1 MEILMKNELK
11 LLREAMQRESIDAY
25 LITMDDDHQSE
36 YVGDHYKEI
45 RFISGFTGSAGKLV
59 VTAEDAGLWTDGR
72 YFVQAEAELKDSG
85 IRLMRMGRPET
96 PDIMDYICDSIVEG
110 GRLGFCGSCVS
121 FTEAK
126 ELKRRL
132 SRKQAHI
139 VSDIDL
145 PGEFWK
151 DRPMKASKPVFI
163 LEDKYAGESASDK
176 LKRLKSELCR
186 LGARSHVI
194 TSLDDIAWLLN
205 LRGDDVAYN
214 PVFRSFM
221 LFEGDSIRLYIDKG
235 HLSPEIES
243 YIKGLGIGID
253 TEEEHFYQD
262 VRKLK
267 EGPLLL
273 ESGKINALC
282 GLSIPEGMELI
293 DRMMPTTLMKARKNK
308 TEMANLKKA
317 HLKDGLS
324 LTRFMYWF
332 KENVSSGRLTEWGC
346 VEKLHEFRAANESF
360 LGESFSTISAYG
372 ANAAMCH
379 YSPSKEHDTAIEP
392 KGLYL
397 VDSGGQ
403 YLEGTTDVT
412 RTWSCGPVTD
422 EERTSLTLSVIAN
435 MRLADARFLEGT
447 GGAALD
453 YIAREP
459 FWRRGLNF
467 DHGTGHGVGYLL
479 NVHERPVGI
488 RYKAVPER
496 QDQYPFAEGMY
507 VSDEP
512 GLYIEG
518 SHGVR
523 TENMLM
529 CMNDHKNAY
538 GQFCRFEA
546 YTLCPIDKYALDTS
560 IMEKRDIELFNAY
573 HAKVY
578 KELSPYMEGDELSWL
593 KDMCEPL

>member
-1 MEILMKNELK
+1 MRNELK
-11 LLREAMQRESIDAY
+11 LLREAMQREHIDVY

-59 VTAEDAGLWTDGR
+59 VTAGDAGLWTDGR

-85 IRLMRMGRPET
+85 IRLMRMGQPET
-96 PDIMDYICDSIVEG
+96 PDIMDYICESVGEG
-110 GRLGFCGSCVS
+110 GSLGFCGSCVS

-145 PGEFWK
+145 PGEFWNG
-151 DRPMKASKPVFI
+151 RPVKASKPVFI
-163 LEDKYAGESASDK
+163 LEDKYAGESAADK
-176 LKRLKSELCR
+176 LKRLRAELCR

-221 LFEGDSIRLYIDKG
+221 LFDGDRIRLYIDKG
-235 HLSPEIES
+235 HLSSEIEG
-243 YIKGLGIGID
+243 YINDLGIEVD

-282 GLSIPEGMELI
+282 GLSIPEGMEFI

-308 TEMANLKKA
+308 TEMANLKRA

-379 YSPSKEHDTAIEP
+379 YSPSKEHDTVIEP

>member
-1 MEILMKNELK
+1 MKKELT
-11 LLREAMQRESIDAY
+11 LLRKAMQEQGIDVY

-45 RFISGFTGSAGKLV
+45 RFISGFTGSAGRLV
-59 VTAEDAGLWTDGR
+59 VTMDEAGLWTDGR
-72 YFVQAEAELKDSG
+72 YFVQAEKELSESG
-85 IRLMRMGRPET
+85 IRLMRMGRTET
-96 PDIMDYICDSIVEG
+96 PDIMDYIAEKVPEG
-110 GRLGFCGSCVS
+110 GRLGLNGRCTAYLEAVS
-121 FTEAK
+121 LKERLEAK
-126 ELKRRL
+126 GAEL
-132 SRKQAHI
+132 
-139 VSDIDL
+139 VSDTDL
-145 PGEFWK
+145 PADFWE
-151 DRPMKASKPVFI
+151 DRPKKAAEPIFI
-163 LEDKYAGESASDK
+163 LEENFAGESAASK
-176 LKRLKSELCR
+176 IERLRAELQR
-186 LGARSHVI
+186 LSAKVHII

-205 LRGDDVAYN
+205 LRGDDIAYN
-214 PVFRSFM
+214 PVFRSF
-221 LFEGDSIRLYIDKG
+221 LIIDGESIRLYLDKE
-235 HLSPEIES
+235 HLTEEVSDYLS
-243 YIKGLGIGID
+243 KLGVSVD
-253 TEEEHFYQD
+253 TEEEHFYEA
-262 VRKLK
+262 VKGLK
-267 EGPLLL
+267 EGPVLI
-273 ESGKINALC
+273 ESGKINAAC
-282 GLSIPEGMELI
+282 GFAISKELKLI
-293 DRMMPTTLMKARKNK
+293 DRMMPTTLMKAKKNK

-317 HLKDGLS
+317 HLKDGLA
-324 LTRFMYWF
+324 LTHFMYWF
-332 KENVSSGRLTEWGC
+332 KENVASGELTEWGC
-346 VEKLHEFRAANESF
+346 VEKLHEFRAQNEGF

-379 YSPSKEHDTAIEP
+379 YSPSMEHDTPIAP

-403 YLEGTTDVT
+403 YYEGTTDVT

-496 QDQYPFAEGMY
+496 QDQYPFSEGMF

-529 CMNDHKNAY
+529 CMNDYSNSY

-560 IMEKRDIELFNAY
+560 IMEERDKELLNAY
-573 HAKVY
+573 HKKVWE
-578 KELSPYMEGDELSWL
+578 ELGPHMEGKEKEWL